1 MPTIISSIISFLPPT
16 LVFSSVIFIIM
27 PILSYLCSWV
37 KPRQSRS
44 DEPSTSFSFGK
55 KKRTKS
61 GLGKTDDQ
69 DHQRSNMIRK
79 SLQSRTSSRTTTR
92 PEDNNYD
99 TEEEDSGTSTSLRTD
114 WKAYE
119 ADIQR
124 NKSTLMRSHP
134 GVDRARIQTRAG
146 SSSSRPPPQS
156 FGSSSMN
163 PYSPVSPTI
172 SESTSSPASPG
183 FGRIF

>member
-1 MPTIISSIISFLPPT
+1 
-16 LVFSSVIFIIM
+16 M
-27 PILSYLCSWV
+27 PIFSYLCSWV

-61 GLGKTDDQ
+61 ALSKTDDP
-69 DHQRSNMIRK
+69 DHQRSTMIRK
-79 SLQSRTSSRTTTR
+79 SLQSRTSSRTTAR
-92 PEDNNYD
+92 PEDNNNYD
-99 TEEEDSGTSTSLRTD
+99 TEEEDSSTSLRTD

-146 SSSSRPPPQS
+146 SSSSRPQPQS
-156 FGSSSMN
+156 FGSSSTN
-163 PYSPVSPTI
+163 PYSPTSPTM

>member
-1 MPTIISSIISFLPPT
+1 
-16 LVFSSVIFIIM
+16 M
-27 PILSYLCSWV
+27 PIFSYLCSWV

-61 GLGKTDDQ
+61 CLSTTDVE
-69 DHQRSNMIRK
+69 DHQRSTIIRK
-79 SLQSRTSSRTTTR
+79 SLQSRASSRATTR
-92 PEDNNYD
+92 PEDETYD
-99 TEEEDSGTSTSLRTD
+99 TEEEDSSTSLRTD

-124 NKSTLMRSHP
+124 NKSTLMRCHP

-146 SSSSRPPPQS
+146 SSSSRPQPQS
-156 FGSSSMN
+156 FGSSSTN
-163 PYSPVSPTI
+163 PYSPISPTT
-172 SESTSSPASPG
+172 SNSTPSPASPG
-183 FGRIF
+183 VSRVF